1 MFCFCML
8 LLLKKYL
15 YKIDYGG
22 VLISMIQ
29 NIYTYDY
36 IIKKYSSMEKIHN
49 NNVDIRDSFNI
60 DKKSILCANTNVRGY
75 INFLFNRSIYENI
88 ENIEKCKTISKD
100 KDIKSVIF
108 IHTER
113 PFTDIH
119 KILKIEVHNNNS
131 NTTKTY
137 PKDES
142 K

>member
-1 MFCFCML
+1 
-8 LLLKKYL
+8 
-15 YKIDYGG
+15 
-22 VLISMIQ
+22 MIQ